1 MKPTGIIGIILI
13 VVGVIALIYGGI
25 TYTSHKTLFKAGP
38 VQASTK
44 THKTIPMPPVLGGVL
59 LIGGIVL
66 VIVGTKK
73 G

>member
-1 MKPTGIIGIILI
+1 MKPTGIVGIILI
-13 VVGVIALIYGGI
+13 IAGVIALIYGGI
-25 TYTSHKTLFKAGP
+25 TYTTHKTLFKAGP
-38 VQASTK
+38 VEASAK

-66 VIVGTKK
+66 VAVGTKR